1 MTENELD
8 NLWDEYSKTDMVQ
21 RFGQY
26 VYNKT
31 GLELMS
37 TYNASSEGAYSIL
50 MKHVRSKDT
59 IQIKNYADFLID
71 ALQGDLPRSLSEQLV
86 TEEQVKAY
94 VRQSHIYIN
103 YKAIEKTEWFLGY
116 ISHCFFQHLEGNR

>member
-31 GLELMS
+31 GLELMG
-37 TYNASSEGAYSIL
+37 TYNESSGRAYSIL
-50 MKHVRSKDT
+50 MKHVRSKPT

-86 TEEQVKAY
+86 TEEQV
-94 VRQSHIYIN
+94 
-103 YKAIEKTEWFLGY
+103 
-116 ISHCFFQHLEGNR
+116 

>member
-31 GLELMS
+31 GLELMG
-37 TYNASSEGAYSIL
+37 TYNESSGGAYSIL
-50 MKHVRSKDT
+50 MKHVRSKPT